1 MQHRVGTASPKHNL
15 RSTSASSAHTF
26 AAVAC
31 QCVVNL
37 LPPRG
42 AGIKRCPCKL
52 PAVPAEWNRRPLTLI
67 YCPANCLAVLIPHA
81 LFQTVMQWSVAV
93 APLCCAASS
102 SLVQSLSVSLSQ
114 SLSLFASRLS
124 PLSRAARL
132 LSLSL
137 SCFSPTLSRSLL
149 SLSLSLLSL
158 SPLSLVRS
166 FSILVSL
173 SHTLRRFCSVA
184 PCSDWFVVIGLT
196 LSSPESGVAL
206 FLLFSCRSLHPAFQ
220 SRLHLSVPAETLR
233 VIFKHYVGV
242 ACFHSYLMPCSVM
255 KVDRGL
261 LGKGHRKSVAL
272 FQT

>member
-1 MQHRVGTASPKHNL
+1 MISKVIQYRPLTFALPEFLSVMQRRVGTASPKHHL

-37 LPPRG
+37 LPPWG

-52 PAVPAEWNRRPLTLI
+52 SAVPAEWNRRPLTLI
-67 YCPANCLAVLIPHA
+67 YCPANCLAAFPLSWSHTLSFKLWCSEVLPLHP
-81 LFQTVMQWSVAV
+81 SVA
-93 APLCCAASS
+93 PPHP
-102 SLVQSLSVSLSQ
+102 
-114 SLSLFASRLS
+114 RLS
-124 PLSRAARL
+124 P
-132 LSLSL
+132 SLSL
-137 SCFSPTLSRSLL
+137 S
-149 SLSLSLLSL
+149 
-158 SPLSLVRS
+158 LSLVRS

-196 LSSPESGVAL
+196 LSSLESGVAL